1 VNRYSISIIQQCILL
16 SHLVSVSIAIPVVI
30 YYYTGSALPVYQA
43 SYVYLF
49 YFLFNVLP
57 TLILHFQYYLENRK
71 TVLVINPTSRLFSCS
86 KNGKEEWHSFDEI
99 EKIIYVASYGKDTG
113 VYSFGEYRYC
123 TICMKDNTRF
133 NVTCVMVNQIE
144 ERLGKAFGIEF
155 EKKYRILALLKYGKL
170 KK

>member
-1 VNRYSISIIQQCILL
+1 MNRYSISIIQQCILL
-16 SHLVSVSIAIPVVI
+16 SHLVTLSFLLPAGM
-30 YYYTGSALPVYQA
+30 YYFTGSVLPSNGVLFM
-43 SYVYLF
+43 YLF
-49 YFLFNVLP
+49 YFLFYLLP
-57 TLILHFQYYLENRK
+57 TLILHFQYYRENRK

-86 KNGKEEWHSFDEI
+86 KNGKEEWYSFDEI

-123 TICMKDNTRF
+123 TICMKDSTRF